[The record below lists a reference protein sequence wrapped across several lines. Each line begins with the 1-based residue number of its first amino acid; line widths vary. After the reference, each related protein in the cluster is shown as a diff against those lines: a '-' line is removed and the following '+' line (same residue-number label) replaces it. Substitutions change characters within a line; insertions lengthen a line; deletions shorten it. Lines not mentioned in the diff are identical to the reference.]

1 MLLKTFRNGF
11 VKSQASI
18 MKVSKIQPI
27 ISSKIEAGN
36 VQVVA
41 QDLSEKIA
49 TTAKK
54 L

>member
-1 MLLKTFRNGF
+1 
-11 VKSQASI
+11 